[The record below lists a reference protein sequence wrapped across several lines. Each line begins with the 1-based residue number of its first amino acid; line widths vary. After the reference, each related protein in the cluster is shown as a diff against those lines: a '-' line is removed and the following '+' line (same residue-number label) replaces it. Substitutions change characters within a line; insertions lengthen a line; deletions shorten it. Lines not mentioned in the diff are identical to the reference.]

1 MWLLLRVL
9 ALTALGLVVTSAV
22 GAGEVLVRFAERSAE
37 LVGRG
42 PIAVGPG
49 GEVGTAASLAAIGA
63 GVAAALVGPSTRAVR
78 QVVTL
83 VHELGHTVLAAAL
96 GARPDAI
103 VLRHDASGHATA
115 RWVGH
120 PTPARRVAL
129 AAVAAAGTPAA
140 TIGSLAGAQL
150 YVLAGPRPVLWS
162 SAVAGSVVA
171 VLARSA
177 WSLAVAVALG
187 SLALVALRDAAE
199 PWAGAIVVGALTAVA
214 VRAVVDDVR
223 TLGAPISDGD
233 DARAVSRQLWLPARL
248 VRTLLVATSA
258 GAGVVTVA
266 IASGLPVG

>member
-9 ALTALGLVVTSAV
+9 ALTGLGLVLTTAV
-22 GAGEVLVRFAERSAE
+22 GAEEVLVRLAGRSVE
-37 LVGRG
+37 LAGG
-42 PIAVGPG
+42 DPIAVGPG
-49 GEVGTAASLAAIGA
+49 GEVGTAASFTAIGA
-63 GVAAALVGPSTRAVR
+63 GVAVALFGPSARAVR

-83 VHELGHTVLAAAL
+83 VHELGHTVVAAAL
-96 GARPDAI
+96 GARPSAI

-115 RWVGH
+115 RWVGL

-140 TIGSLAGAQL
+140 TIGALAGAQL

-177 WSLAVAVALG
+177 WSLGVAVTLG
-187 SLALVALRDAAE
+187 GLALVALRDAAE
-199 PWAGAIVVGALTAVA
+199 PWAGAVVVGALTAVA

-223 TLGAPISDGD
+223 TLRTPISDGD
-233 DARAVSRQLWLPARL
+233 DARAVGRQLWLPARL

-266 IASGLPVG
+266 SISGLPSG